1 MRWAV
6 ALLLCVGCRA
16 EVAPA
21 ADLGTDFA
29 TTVVD
34 FSVDDGLDFGPA
46 DLFCSGVVPEICG
59 NGCDDDKNGYT
70 DADDPACT
78 PQLLGTTSAASMLY
92 RLLLQP
98 MAHSLLLDSN
108 MQQASSFAVADR
120 SLAPGVAF
128 IVAESAASA
137 GLIRRLVLT
146 TDGSKGTYT
155 DFVPNFVT
163 RDVCIFNGEVIVVQ
177 RAQNSILHRFKSD
190 GMTELTPSL
199 ALPAL
204 ADGNVMATG
213 CTGGDGRLVVAVH
226 DLAGSPTQFL
236 VYTSLTSAPS
246 MRNVPTDLLSVGI
259 DRCLDLAWTPSGFYG
274 LFIAIA
280 DIPTNPNNDPGA
292 STGLLYPFALDGAV
306 GPPIDAGVLHGLG
319 TFLP

>member
-1 MRWAV
+1 M

-16 EVAPA
+16 EVAPQP
-21 ADLGTDFA
+21 DLGGSDFA
-29 TTVVD
+29 VPLAD
-34 FSVDDGLDFGPA
+34 FAIEDGFDLGPS
-46 DLFCSGVVPEICG
+46 DLFCSGPVVAEICG

-70 DADDPACT
+70 DGDDPACT
-78 PQLLGTTSAASMLY
+78 PQLLGTPSPASMLY

-98 MAHSLLLDSN
+98 MAHSLLLDAN
-108 MQQASSFAVADR
+108 TLQPSSFAVADR
-120 SLAPGVAF
+120 SLVPGVAF
-128 IVAESAASA
+128 IVSESAASA
-137 GLIRRLVLT
+137 GLLRRLVLT
-146 TDGSKGTYT
+146 TDGSKGTYS
-155 DFVPNFVT
+155 DFAPGYVT

-177 RAQNSILHRFKSD
+177 RAQNSILHRFMSD
-190 GMTELTPSL
+190 GKTEVGMV

-236 VYTSLTSAPS
+236 VYDSLSASPS
-246 MRNVPTDLLSVGI
+246 MRNVPTDLLNAGI

-274 LFIAIA
+274 LFVALT

-292 STGLLYPFALDGAV
+292 SSGLVYPFALDGGV